1 MNDDIIIIDDVI
13 PKDYSDHIKNLMTG
27 WDFGWVF
34 NQNMVSPDAELQG
47 ESNHAGF
54 NHFFYEKQQAVSQ
67 HFNFIYPLVL
77 SITSASKTPY
87 NRLIRMR
94 ANLTLP
100 NKTSTL
106 EYHMPHIDSFFE
118 HWNAIYYVNDCDG
131 DTIIF
136 NETNDTY
143 DPGTDDIMRI
153 KENKFTIKERV
164 TPKQGRVVVFPGKY
178 YHTSSYCKDSAYR
191 SVININLDRVQLG

>member
-1 MNDDIIIIDDVI
+1 MTDDIIVIDNVI
-13 PKDYSDHIKNLMTG
+13 PKDYSDHIRTLLTG

-34 NQNMVSPDAELQG
+34 NQTMVSPDAELQG

-67 HFNFIYPLVL
+67 HFNFVYPLVL

-106 EYHMPHIDSFFE
+106 EHHMPHIDSFFE
-118 HWNAIYYVNDCDG
+118 HWNAIYYVNDSDG
-131 DTIIF
+131 ETVIF
-136 NETNDTY
+136 NETNDEY
-143 DPGTDDIMRI
+143 DAGKDDIMRI
-153 KENKFTIKERV
+153 QENKFTIKK
-164 TPKQGRVVVFPGKY
+164 TCACSQ
-178 YHTSSYCKDSAYR
+178 SSR
-191 SVININLDRVQLG
+191 F

>member
-1 MNDDIIIIDDVI
+1 MNDDIIIIDNVI

-77 SITSASKTPY
+77 LGRVKLA
-87 NRLIRMR
+87 L
-94 ANLTLP
+94 
-100 NKTSTL
+100 
-106 EYHMPHIDSFFE
+106 
-118 HWNAIYYVNDCDG
+118 
-131 DTIIF
+131 
-136 NETNDTY
+136 
-143 DPGTDDIMRI
+143 MRI
-153 KENKFTIKERV
+153 
-164 TPKQGRVVVFPGKY
+164 
-178 YHTSSYCKDSAYR
+178 
-191 SVININLDRVQLG
+191 NLLYGVLDALVMLKTRGYTKLKC